1 MKVKYRYKQHAIVVC
16 TGYLEVPEDVMKLG
30 NDAIRE
36 YCWDHEPDADE
47 TSEYTVDYGEQIHGS
62 FSVIWKDKS

>member
-1 MKVKYRYKQHAIVVC
+1 VC